1 MEIIAGTMIYTLL
14 QGIAFNIV
22 LPLWAMILSFQ
33 GLM

>member
-14 QGIAFNIV
+14 QGIAFNLV
-22 LPLWAMILSFQ
+22 LPLWAMILSLQ

>member
-1 MEIIAGTMIYTLL
+1 METIAGAMIYTLL

-22 LPLWAMILSFQ
+22 LPLWSIILSLQ